1 MATTIKLTRR
11 EIATA
16 LSASAVLFAQA
27 PAPPL
32 PQNAPQNPPLS
43 PPLSP
48 DDELKAAR
56 DSIRQNSEQLG
67 KFPLPMST
75 EPSAHFKA

>member
-1 MATTIKLTRR
+1 MATPLKLTRR

-16 LSASAVLFAQA
+16 LSASAVLLGQTPA
-27 PAPPL
+27 PAVPP
-32 PQNAPQNPPLS
+32 NPLTA
-43 PPLSP
+43 

-56 DSIRQNSEQLG
+56 DSIRQNSEQLA

-75 EPSAHFKA
+75 EPAVHFKA